1 MAEVATTEP
10 TPTNPE
16 PVVSVA
22 EDMELVDNSEAAD
35 AAKRA
40 REEPEATNGDAS
52 KKQKVEEKSAE
63 EDRLEGAG
71 TEVGKSA
78 EEVKEVCL
86 GPKKFGTAVEM
97 FDYFFKLLHVW
108 PPNVDLNKYEHMVML
123 DLLKKG
129 HQESE
134 KKIGTGVKSFQIR
147 NHPMWKSR
155 CFFIIREDE
164 SVEDFSFRKCVDHI
178 LPLPE
183 DMKTQSGSNGGGK
196 GHGNGGGRGRGG
208 RGRGRGGR
216 GKKW

>member
-1 MAEVATTEP
+1 MAEVTTTES
-10 TPTNPE
+10 TPMNPD

-22 EDMELVDNSEAAD
+22 EDMELVDNSEAG
-35 AAKRA
+35 KRA
-40 REEPEATNGDAS
+40 REETEATNGDAS
-52 KKQKVEEKSAE
+52 KKQKVDEKSAE
-63 EDRLEGAG
+63 EQRLEGAG
-71 TEVGKSA
+71 DKSA

-97 FDYFFKLLHVW
+97 FDYFFKFLHVW
-108 PPNVDLNKYEHMVML
+108 PPNLDLNKYEYMVML

-155 CFFIIREDE
+155 CFFIIREDD

-183 DMKTQSGSNGGGK
+183 DMKGQNGSNGGGR
-196 GHGNGGGRGRGG
+196 GHGGFGGRGRGG
-208 RGRGRGGR
+208 RGRGGRGGR
-216 GKKW
+216 GRK